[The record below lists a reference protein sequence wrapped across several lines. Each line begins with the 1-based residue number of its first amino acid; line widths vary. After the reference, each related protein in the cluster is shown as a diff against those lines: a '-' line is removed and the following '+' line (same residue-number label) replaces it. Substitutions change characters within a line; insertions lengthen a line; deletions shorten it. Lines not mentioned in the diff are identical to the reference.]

1 MDVVE
6 NSKFKNENQINKAA
20 GRAILHKVHNLK
32 YDTQSRSARVW
43 LYQGIGPGKICKFSK
58 DKIEASKAVTK
69 IPFSDESCGEGS
81 VSAER
86 QKSNVKIS
94 CPNPLCI
101 KVFNNMDRL
110 EKHIDTGTCQLEET
124 NPPTLKRI
132 RDMWQRRY
140 TAGDNN
146 MVETA
151 GGLQEENDEVDHETL
166 PMGWAIPERTRRV
179 LNERFVLPSNFMK

>member
-1 MDVVE
+1 
-6 NSKFKNENQINKAA
+6 
-20 GRAILHKVHNLK
+20 
-32 YDTQSRSARVW
+32 
-43 LYQGIGPGKICKFSK
+43 
-58 DKIEASKAVTK
+58 
-69 IPFSDESCGEGS
+69 
-81 VSAER
+81 
-86 QKSNVKIS
+86 
-94 CPNPLCI
+94 
-101 KVFNNMDRL
+101 MDRL

-140 TAGDNN
+140 TVGDNN
-146 MVETA
+146 MVETV